1 MPMGEDSEKK
11 NPPGNSKE
19 GNYAGGGDCVFRAR
33 SPISV
38 NAGSHILGWIL
49 ICEEGV

>member
-1 MPMGEDSEKK
+1 MSMGEDSEKK

-19 GNYAGGGDCVFRAR
+19 GNTPEGGCVFRAR

-49 ICEEGV
+49 ICEDGV